1 MTTIHA
7 SPSNETVFKS
17 VGLFDADALAPSTI
31 NPDDLAAVLN
41 RAFDFSLSTRAI
53 TEVLCRAQEG
63 ELLRKLSPLDI
74 EGLLIAIRTLALD
87 LNREICRV
95 ADGVAS
101 ETSA

>member
-1 MTTIHA
+1 MTTTEA
-7 SPSNETVFKS
+7 SPCTKTPLPPAT
-17 VGLFDADALAPSTI
+17 LFNATFTPESLDPDHLASI
-31 NPDDLAAVLN
+31 LN
-41 RAFDFSLSTRAI
+41 RAFDFSLSARAI

-95 ADGVAS
+95 ADTVAS
-101 ETSA
+101 QPAA